1 VAAIAARRRCAYRR
15 SVGRANR
22 IQIPGGIYHVH
33 THAIRD
39 EPIFVTDDDRWFFL
53 WRLARVTR
61 RCRWRIHAYVLMT
74 THFHLLVETPEPNL
88 SLGMHM
94 LNGVYAQRF
103 NEVHGH
109 QGHLVRTR
117 FSDKLVESDAH
128 LLEVARYLPLNAVR
142 AGIVG
147 HPADWPWSSYP
158 ATAGL
163 AVRPSFLAVDRV
175 LGYFGDDRREAQAA
189 YRLFVLERLDDGTL
203 AA

>member
-1 VAAIAARRRCAYRR
+1 M
-15 SVGRANR
+15 GRANR
-22 IQIPGGIYHVH
+22 IQIAGGIYHVN
-33 THAIRD
+33 THAIRA
-39 EPIFVTDDDRWFFL
+39 EPIFITNDDRWFFL

-74 THFHLLVETPEPNL
+74 THFHLLVETLEPNL
-88 SLGMHM
+88 SAGMQM

-103 NEVHGH
+103 NEVHVH

-128 LLEVARYLPLNAVR
+128 FLEVVRYLPLNPVR
-142 AGIVG
+142 AGMVR
-147 HPADWPWSSYP
+147 HPADWPWSSYR

-175 LGYFGDDRREAQAA
+175 LGYFGRDRREAQAA
-189 YRLFVLERLDDGTL
+189 YRLFVLAGLEDETL